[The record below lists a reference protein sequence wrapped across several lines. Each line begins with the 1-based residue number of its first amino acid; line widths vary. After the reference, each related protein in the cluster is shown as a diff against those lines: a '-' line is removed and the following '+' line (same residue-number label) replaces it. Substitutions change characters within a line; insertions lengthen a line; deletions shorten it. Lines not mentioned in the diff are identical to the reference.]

1 MSNISSAIR
10 LKLLHDDLLPKV
22 NQSNMKA
29 RLLKVIIIFK
39 AEENF
44 STSLLKVPSTSYF
57 KIRIGIKG
65 YFKYSATIK

>member
-1 MSNISSAIR
+1 MSTISLAIR

-29 RLLKVIIIFK
+29 RLPKIIIIFK

-44 STSLLKVPSTSYF
+44 STSLLKVPLTLYF
-57 KIRIGIKG
+57 EIRIGIKG
-65 YFKYSATIK
+65 YFKHSATIK